1 VTDLH
6 DGLATG
12 FHAGELAVQRRAGVE
27 RQAARLSTMVERG
40 ELRAGVGAFLAS
52 ASFAAITARDANGR
66 LWVSPLL
73 GPPGFLVPASP
84 TRLLIAATPHAE
96 DPLHGLAADQPVG
109 VIVMDFA
116 ARRRLRINGMLSTTG
131 DGGLAIDVVQ
141 AYGNCP
147 QYIQPRQVR
156 PDPAGTVPQLLRRGD
171 ALEPDD
177 IQQVQSADTFFLGT
191 SHAEYGS
198 DASHRGGPP
207 GFVRAD
213 ANGLRWPDF
222 PGNNM
227 FNSLGN
233 LAVDPAAALLF
244 IDFFSG
250 RTLQLSGAA
259 EVRWDDA
266 DERGVEFDVRDVVVT
281 TLPTL

>member
-1 VTDLH
+1 VSDLH

-12 FHAGELAVQRRAGVE
+12 FHAGELAVQRHAGVE

-40 ELRAGVGAFLAS
+40 ELRAGVAAFLAS
-52 ASFAAITARDANGR
+52 ASFAAITARDAAGR

-73 GPPGFLVPASP
+73 GPPGFLVPTSP
-84 TRLLIAATPHAE
+84 TRLLIGATPHAE
-96 DPLHGLAADQPVG
+96 DPLHGLPADQPVG
-109 VIVMDFA
+109 LIVMDFA
-116 ARRRLRINGMLSTTG
+116 ARRRLRINGTLSTAG
-131 DGGLAIDVVQ
+131 AGLAIDVVQ

-156 PDPAGTVPQLLRRGD
+156 PGPAGTVPQLIRRGD
-171 ALEPDD
+171 ALDPVD
-177 IQQVQSADTFFLGT
+177 IEQVQSADTFFLGT

-213 ANGLRWPDF
+213 ASGLRWPDF

-244 IDFFSG
+244 VDFLGG

-259 EVRWDDA
+259 DVRWDDA
-266 DERGVEFDVRDVVVT
+266 GERSVEFVVRDVVVT
-281 TLPTL
+281 ALTVL